1 MEVSHIYSAVTF
13 LINLMHSIRFAS
25 GPFLF
30 TENGN
35 ILSNSSVITASEG
48 EALQLICVARQP
60 QDLQFDLNGREIRG
74 HKVLTYL
81 MGPQTQLQTSVAY
94 KVLNKTAEKSFQNVS
109 CGSTLVKIGQICT
122 SFPPIA
128 LTRLDYKH
136 FIFKVQ
142 NALIGRKNKWRAI
155 SNVFV
160 MLQSTN

>member
-1 MEVSHIYSAVTF
+1 MHRSFFYKHILKLLKFVSRCIEVSSKIVFHLLKSVRYLTF

-122 SFPPIA
+122 SYPPIA
-128 LTRLDYKH
+128 LTKL
-136 FIFKVQ
+136 
-142 NALIGRKNKWRAI
+142 
-155 SNVFV
+155 
-160 MLQSTN
+160 

>member
-1 MEVSHIYSAVTF
+1 MHRSFLKNSLPSVKICYLTF

-122 SFPPIA
+122 SYP
-128 LTRLDYKH
+128 
-136 FIFKVQ
+136 V
-142 NALIGRKNKWRAI
+142 
-155 SNVFV
+155 
-160 MLQSTN
+160 STNCID

>member
-1 MEVSHIYSAVTF
+1 
-13 LINLMHSIRFAS
+13 MHSIRFAS

-30 TENGN
+30 TENGEN

-81 MGPQTQLQTSVAY
+81 MGPQTELQTSVAY

-109 CGSTLVKIGQICT
+109 CGSTLVKIGQLRTI
-122 SFPPIA
+122 SYPPVA
-128 LTRLDYKH
+128 SAKLGT
-136 FIFKVQ
+136 KVD
-142 NALIGRKNKWRAI
+142 
-155 SNVFV
+155 VF
-160 MLQSTN
+160 

>member
-1 MEVSHIYSAVTF
+1 
-13 LINLMHSIRFAS
+13 MHSIRFAS

-30 TENGN
+30 TENGEN

-109 CGSTLVKIGQICT
+109 CGSTLVKIGQRCT
-122 SFPPIA
+122 ISYPPVA
-128 LTRLDYKH
+128 LAKLGT
-136 FIFKVQ
+136 KVD
-142 NALIGRKNKWRAI
+142 
-155 SNVFV
+155 VFW
-160 MLQSTN
+160 N

>member
-1 MEVSHIYSAVTF
+1 MKKQSHVKFWLNRKNMNLSHIYLAVTF

-122 SFPPIA
+122 SYPPIA
-128 LTRLDYKH
+128 LTKL
-136 FIFKVQ
+136 
-142 NALIGRKNKWRAI
+142 
-155 SNVFV
+155 
-160 MLQSTN
+160 